1 MKKTI
6 IIIIIGTTIIVFILI
21 FTIKAEKGSF
31 DNLVLSNFDESSIK
45 TMNIIYSSQS
55 NIITHITSDY
65 NTINNLIFYLNT
77 LNLRQNYFR
86 DNNFEDNQYRIGL
99 YAVYD
104 NNKDGFIMLEINNK
118 NKITIFFNTPTMHI
132 EKTYKITNA
141 EIDYNKLDEIFNMMK

>member
-1 MKKTI
+1 VKKTI